1 VTITDAIV
9 NILSEVVTIGN
20 GIVSNWVNIPAS
32 VSSPLDVNAALTA
45 SGNDLVGYIASAAVI
60 FSNIVSVT
68 VGALF

>member
-1 VTITDAIV
+1 MTITDAIV